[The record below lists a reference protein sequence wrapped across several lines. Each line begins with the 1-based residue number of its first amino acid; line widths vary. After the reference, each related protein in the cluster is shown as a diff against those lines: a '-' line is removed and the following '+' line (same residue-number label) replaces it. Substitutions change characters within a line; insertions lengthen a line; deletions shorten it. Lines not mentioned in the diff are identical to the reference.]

1 MMLVSVVAEILEEYT
16 MVLTKVLEHVFNQA
30 PLPRRI
36 RFLILRNLP
45 SASNIA
51 LNPSLLSPP
60 PPVPVRSTHY

>member
-16 MVLTKVLEHVFNQA
+16 MVLTQVLEHVFNEA

-45 SASNIA
+45 FASNIA
-51 LNPSLLSPP
+51 LNPSLLPP
-60 PPVPVRSTHY
+60 PPPVRSTHY